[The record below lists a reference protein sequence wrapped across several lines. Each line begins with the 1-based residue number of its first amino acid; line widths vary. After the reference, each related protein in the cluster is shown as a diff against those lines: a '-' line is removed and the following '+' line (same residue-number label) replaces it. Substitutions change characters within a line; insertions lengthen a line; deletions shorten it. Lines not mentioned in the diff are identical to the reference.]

1 MKRFNKTYSE
11 WRDGLHQW
19 AKRLDDGNCLYH
31 AWVYRNIY
39 SAAIRNVD
47 YQRLGEYYKYGNAR
61 PMEYAAAVTPFG
73 SRILEE
79 VGITFTDLEKIE
91 INELLEEWE
100 NANNK

>member
-11 WRDGLHQW
+11 WYYGLSKW
-19 AKRLDDGNCLYH
+19 AKRLDDANCLYH

-39 SAAIRNVD
+39 SAAIRNSD
-47 YQRLGEYYKYGNAR
+47 YQSLAEYYKYGNAR
-61 PMEYAAAVTPFG
+61 PMEYAVAITPFG
-73 SRILEE
+73 ARILEE

-91 INELLEEWE
+91 INELLKEWE